1 MSACI
6 VPSPSNSLSVTV
18 CPQVCPRVLGL
29 EEKKKEA
36 QEDWDRLE
44 KFVQD
49 EVFGRVLALPR
60 MRKVILQNDAFVK
73 KAMEAINANMDLLN
87 SNPQLPDLF
96 FEFSCTTD
104 ITAIQQALK
113 TLTRLKILTM
123 NHVHITRKDQLS
135 GVINN
140 ATVMQKLSF
149 DDPSGISGD
158 RCESLNGLT
167 ELGFRSDWNRNMDL
181 VQGIELCLNL
191 EDLKIPKGCPTDQ
204 IASTIKECCPSLG
217 TVKRQNDSLEYKQVA
232 LLIWAPRRLLRFSG
246 DMHMVRDGG
255 RSP

>member
-1 MSACI
+1 
-6 VPSPSNSLSVTV
+6 
-18 CPQVCPRVLGL
+18 
-29 EEKKKEA
+29 
-36 QEDWDRLE
+36 
-44 KFVQD
+44 
-49 EVFGRVLALPR
+49 
-60 MRKVILQNDAFVK
+60 
-73 KAMEAINANMDLLN
+73 
-87 SNPQLPDLF
+87 
-96 FEFSCTTD
+96 
-104 ITAIQQALK
+104 
-113 TLTRLKILTM
+113 M